1 MKPQFNF
8 ALLSAMLFCLFSCD
22 NRDQSASATTAQNGT
37 PQTNTIVY
45 TDTSVTAQVQ
55 DPREKFGPKPRL
67 ISVNPTA
74 DTAIVIDKKG
84 TTIHIPEN
92 AFLDANG
99 NVVKEAVQLEFT
111 NYTNSADIV
120 FSNIPMTYKENGVEK
135 LFNSAGM
142 FNIEGNCNGQ
152 EITIAPGK
160 NLSVDYALTQ
170 KPKDLGFYVLNES
183 TNEWSKL
190 RDIEPEK
197 AKVKVDKKP
206 SLKEDPKV
214 GELEVRR
221 IIKEP
226 RPKLFS
232 EVYWLGSTICN
243 IYWPDK
249 NGRKCPLS
257 EVTDRDYT
265 YPAEMTEYLMKNFN
279 HYLSIQFE
287 LNIANKKL
295 INIKPH
301 PLNPIK
307 DFDESL
313 VSFLKSLPEFQ
324 LDDKKA
330 ARYIRTDARNGDLN
344 YELQIALDP
353 VYKVNRKVVAVG
365 SKNNVVE
372 NRQWQWETEP
382 VVVNRERSAED
393 ITVTWISPSG
403 ADAGHTYP
411 DLVKGLTVEKFGVY
425 NCDQT
430 YSFNKPTWVRAK
442 YVNTEG
448 QPIDPLKVLSLI
460 DYKYRGAYSWDPY
473 NFKFDA
479 ESSNAFVLFGNSGK
493 IYLFDKHEFKKLH
506 VHIENEEV
514 ILTVVDITDKVKN
527 SSDLAK
533 ILEIK
538 S

>member
-8 ALLSAMLFCLFSCD
+8 VLLSAMLFCLFSCD
-22 NRDQSASATTAQNGT
+22 NRDQSASATAAQNGT
-37 PQTNTIVY
+37 AQTNTILY

-55 DPREKFGPKPRL
+55 DPREKFGLKPKL
-67 ISVNPTA
+67 ISVNPTV

-99 NVVKEAVQLEFT
+99 NVVKDPVQLQFT

-135 LFNSAGM
+135 MFNSAGM

-160 NLSVDYALTQ
+160 ELSVDYALTQ
-170 KPKDLGFYVLNES
+170 KPKDLGFYVLDES

-190 RDIEPEK
+190 KDIEPVK
-197 AKVKVDKKP
+197 ATTNEDKKSASKKDTKP
-206 SLKEDPKV
+206 
-214 GELEVRR
+214 EVVAEFTNETKP
-221 IIKEP
+221 I
-226 RPKLFS
+226 LVS
-232 EVYWLGSTICN
+232 NLYWLGTAMCN
-243 IYWPDK
+243 LYWSDE
-249 NGRKCPLS
+249 NGKKCSLA
-257 EVTDRDYT
+257 EVTCRDYKF
-265 YPAEMTEYLMKNFN
+265 PAKMAEYLLKNRN

-287 LNIANKKL
+287 LDIANKKL
-295 INIKPH
+295 MNIKPH
-301 PLNPIK
+301 PLNPTK
-307 DFDESL
+307 DFNEDL
-313 VSFLKSLPEFQ
+313 VLFLNNLPEFE
-324 LDDKKA
+324 LDAKNSE
-330 ARYIRTDARNGDLN
+330 RHIRIEANNGVLN
-344 YELQIALDP
+344 YTLQITLNP
-353 VYKVNRKVVAVG
+353 LVKGNLETVNRGFRVDVT
-365 SKNNVVE
+365 E
-372 NRQWQWETEP
+372 NQILAMRTES

-393 ITVTWISPSG
+393 VTGTWISPSYS
-403 ADAGHTYP
+403 DAGHTYP

-430 YSFNKPTWVRAK
+430 YSFNKPTWVKAK
-442 YVNTEG
+442 YITAEG

-479 ESSNAFVLFGNSGK
+479 ASSNALVLFSNSGK
-493 IYLFDKHEFKKLH
+493 VYLFDKHEFKKLY
-506 VHIENEEV
+506 VNSGNEEMT
-514 ILTVVDITDKVKN
+514 LTVVDITDKVKN

-533 ILEIK
+533 LLEIK